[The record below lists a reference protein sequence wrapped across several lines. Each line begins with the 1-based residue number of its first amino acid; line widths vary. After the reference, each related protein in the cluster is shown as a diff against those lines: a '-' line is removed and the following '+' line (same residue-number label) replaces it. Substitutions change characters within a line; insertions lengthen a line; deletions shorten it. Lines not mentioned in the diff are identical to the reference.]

1 MESYLT
7 GRGDSTGN
15 ALPSSDEDEFRSY
28 VEDAPKQVVSPA
40 EQNIS
45 EDEQVEVVY
54 DEANCPKV
62 EVVTSEGKPRRIVIH
77 LPDGKLLEISC
88 EY

>member
-1 MESYLT
+1 MESYLK
-7 GRGDSTGN
+7 GRGDSLGN
-15 ALPSSDEDEFRSY
+15 ALPSSDDDEFRSY
-28 VEDAPKQVVSPA
+28 LEDAPKQVIPPA
-40 EQNIS
+40 EQNTS
-45 EDEQVEVVY
+45 EDEKVSVVY